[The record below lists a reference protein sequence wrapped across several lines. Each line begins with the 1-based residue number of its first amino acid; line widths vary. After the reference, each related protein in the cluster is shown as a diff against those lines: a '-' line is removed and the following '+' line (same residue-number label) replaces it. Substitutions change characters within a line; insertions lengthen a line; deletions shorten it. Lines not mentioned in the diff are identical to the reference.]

1 MLAAIF
7 GCEGLGLSAEER
19 TFFRDVRPW
28 GFILFARNCETPAQV
43 KRLVG
48 ELREA
53 AGSQAP
59 VLIDQEGGRV
69 ARLKPPH
76 WPVYPPARHYGDIWM
91 RDHGKAE
98 RAAYLGA
105 RLIAHDL
112 NTLGINVDCLPLA
125 DIPVPDSHDI
135 IGDRAYGIEPEI
147 VSRLGRSVAQGLL
160 DGGVLPVLKHIPG
173 HGRARADSHVS
184 LPVVDASWDMLSAQ
198 DFKPFKAL
206 NDLPLGMTAHVLYTA
221 IDRKQPATLSPKVIG
236 DVIRAEIGFEGLLMT
251 DDLSMGALG
260 GALTSRARDSLNAG
274 CDVVLHCNGKM
285 AEMREVAAGARELSG
300 LALLRAEEAL
310 AKLAPGASFDEAQV
324 RAEWGALVSEVA

>member
-7 GCEGLGLSAEER
+7 GCEGPGLGAEER
-19 TFFRDVRPW
+19 AFFRDVRPW

-53 AGSQAP
+53 AGFQAP

-91 RDHGKAE
+91 RDHSKAE

-112 NTLGINVDCLPLA
+112 LTLGINVDCLPLA
-125 DIPVPDSHDI
+125 DVPVPDGHDI

-147 VSRLGRSVAQGLL
+147 VSRLGRKVAQGLL

-184 LPVVDASWDMLSAQ
+184 LPVVETSWEMLSAQ

-221 IDRKQPATLSPKVIG
+221 IDPKLPATLSPKVIE
-236 DVIRAEIGFEGLLMT
+236 DVIRSEIGFEGLLMT

-260 GALTSRARDSLNAG
+260 GTLEGRARDSLNAG

-300 LALLRAEEAL
+300 LALLRAQEAL
-310 AKLAPGASFDEAQV
+310 AKLAPEPSFDEAQA
-324 RAEWGALVSEVA
+324 RAEWGALVREVA